1 MSKTTVII
9 LSVMM
14 TIAQTAFSQTF
25 SSSSTLDTGLP
36 NLFPAPPDNHRCKQH
51 GSAPWRDSLR
61 RSASAVRPGT
71 VPRLPKSAVRANG
84 TEQ

>member
-36 NLFPAPPDNHRCKQH
+36 ISFPPPDNHRCKQH

-61 RSASAVRPGT
+61 RSASAVRLGT
-71 VPRLPKSAVRANG
+71 VPRLSKSAVRANG